1 MTQASKLFTLQSS
14 RKRRI
19 TRIGTHVFSLGRM
32 IFARREFGVRMFFK
46 SAHAKN
52 PVAERTHREIKS
64 PLILSIGTRFSSRG
78 RRDYCPVS
86 VDKSDDSADCSEAIL
101 AGD

>member
-1 MTQASKLFTLQSS
+1 MMHLETQSVASHNWVTVTLNLTQSS

-32 IFARREFGVRMFFK
+32 IFARRESLVRMFFK

-52 PVAERTHREIKS
+52 
-64 PLILSIGTRFSSRG
+64 L
-78 RRDYCPVS
+78 
-86 VDKSDDSADCSEAIL
+86 VDKYTP
-101 AGD
+101 GDQKPFNIIDRDTLLDTFFC